1 MVPRISI
8 FHPTL
13 FRLYINDIS
22 DNNICN
28 MTIYSDDTT
37 LYSMFAQASNLLQQL
52 VLASDPESLN
62 LRQVVTC

>member
-1 MVPRISI
+1 
-8 FHPTL
+8 
-13 FRLYINDIS
+13 
-22 DNNICN
+22 

-37 LYSMFAQASNLLQQL
+37 LYAMFAQASNLLQQL

>member
-52 VLASDPESLN
+52 VLASDLESLN

>member
-13 FRLYINDIS
+13 FPLYINDIS

-37 LYSMFAQASNLLQQL
+37 LYAMFAQASNSLQQL